1 MGPLPVR
8 HWHTATSSSIAT
20 KVRDMFC
27 RTVQI
32 ITPQCGQQVRGMA
45 TLKDI
50 RLRLKSVSNIQ
61 KITQSMKMVSAAK
74 FARAEREL
82 RSARSYGAGAT
93 AFFEK
98 AEVKQDDTKPHH
110 LIVAVTSDRGLCGA
124 VHSNVVKA
132 IKAKLAAQKEGVD
145 TKLVLVGDKS
155 RSMLSRVVP
164 DAIMMSF
171 NEVGKRPATFADASL
186 VAKQIFDSG
195 YKFDCGSLYYNVFR
209 SVVSYKTTELP
220 IYSLETVSQAE
231 KLPVYDSIDDETL
244 TSFNEFA
251 LVSQIFFALKES
263 ACSEQSS
270 RMTAMDAASKNASE
284 MIDKLTLTYNRTRQ
298 AVITRELIEIISGAA
313 AL

>member
-1 MGPLPVR
+1 MGLYPSGIGTQLHRPSN
-8 HWHTATSSSIAT
+8 TI
-20 KVRDMFC
+20 KVRAMFC

-32 ITPQCGQQVRGMA
+32 FTPQCGQTRGMA

-50 RLRLKSVSNIQ
+50 RIRLKSVSNIQ

-82 RSARSYGAGAT
+82 RPAKSYGAGAT

-98 AEVKQDDTKPHH
+98 AEVTQDDSKPNH
-110 LIVAVTSDRGLCGA
+110 LIVAITSDRGLCGA

-132 IKAKLAAQKEGVD
+132 IKAKIGEQKEGVD

-155 RSMLSRVVP
+155 RSMLARIMPES
-164 DAIMMSF
+164 IMMTF
-171 NEVGKRPATFADASL
+171 NEVGKKPPTFADASL
-186 VAKQIFDSG
+186 VAREICDSG

-220 IYSLETVSQAE
+220 IYSLETVTQAE
-231 KLPVYDSIDDETL
+231 KLPLYDSIDDETL

-251 LVSQIFFALKES
+251 LVSQIYYCLKES

-298 AVITRELIEIISGAA
+298 AVITKELIEIISGAA